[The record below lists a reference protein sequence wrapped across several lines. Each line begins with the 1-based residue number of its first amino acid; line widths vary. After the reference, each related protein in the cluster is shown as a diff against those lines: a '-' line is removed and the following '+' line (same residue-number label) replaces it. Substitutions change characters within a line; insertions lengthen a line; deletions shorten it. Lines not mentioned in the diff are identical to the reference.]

1 MIEKIPWSVPVA
13 VDDIPET
20 GLRLEIQ
27 AAPAARAG
35 VAELAAVRDLPELS
49 AVFDLTRQGAGAHV
63 SGRMKAL
70 VGQTCVVSLEPMLS
84 KVDEAI
90 DVTFSPSAEVASTD
104 NTDNEE
110 PPEPL
115 IGGVL
120 DLGALATEFLLLAID
135 PYPRKAGV
143 QFTPP
148 KTEDRGGH
156 PFAALET
163 LKKRLGGGEP

>member
-1 MIEKIPWSVPVA
+1 MTEKIPWSVPVI

-20 GLRLEIQ
+20 GLHLEIQ
-27 AAPAARAG
+27 AAAAARAG
-35 VAELAAVRDLPELS
+35 VAELAAVRNLPELS
-49 AVFDLTRQGAGAHV
+49 AVFDLIRQGAGAHV
-63 SGRMKAL
+63 SGRVKAL

-90 DVTFSPSAEVASTD
+90 DVTFSPSAEAASID
-104 NTDNEE
+104 DEE

-115 IGGVL
+115 IGRAL
-120 DLGALATEFLLLAID
+120 DLGALATEFLILAID

-143 QFTPP
+143 QFTPL
-148 KTEDRGGH
+148 KAEERGEH

-163 LKKRLGGGEP
+163 LKKRLGAGKP